1 MNTATII
8 VLIVVLVLMLV
19 MPYFTQKK
27 RNKEYMDMLSGI
39 KVGDLVKT
47 AGGIIG
53 KINKITDKGE
63 VRTVVIET
71 GSKTQKSYLEMDIT
85 MIYCV
90 LNKTTK
96 TENAEKVDVAEKS
109 IDNMAEEKTKTEE
122 KPTENVDSENIE
134 KNSAE
139 KVEEKKSAKKS
150 ATKKAATKSTKKST
164 AAKKSTTTKK
174 DK

>member
-1 MNTATII
+1 MNIATTV
-8 VLIVVLVLMLV
+8 VLIVVLALMLI

-53 KINKITDKGE
+53 KVNKITDKGE
-63 VRTVVIET
+63 IRTVVIET
-71 GSKTQKSYLEMDIT
+71 GSKSQKSYLEMDMT

-96 TENAEKVDVAEKS
+96 TEGAEKV
-109 IDNMAEEKTKTEE
+109 AEEKVEANEPIAEEVKAEEVKTENE
-122 KPTENVDSENIE
+122 EPKAEDTKP
-134 KNSAE
+134 
-139 KVEEKKSAKKS
+139 AKKP
-150 ATKKAATKSTKKST
+150 ATKKITSK
-164 AAKKSTTTKK
+164 TTKK
-174 DK
+174 TTSKTKKAE